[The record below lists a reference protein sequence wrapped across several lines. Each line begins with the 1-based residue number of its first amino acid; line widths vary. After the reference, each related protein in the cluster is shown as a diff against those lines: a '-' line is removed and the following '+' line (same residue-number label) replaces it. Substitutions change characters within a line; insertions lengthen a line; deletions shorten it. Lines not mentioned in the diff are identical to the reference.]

1 MIAAIRARCPAK
13 INLRLEVLGRRPDGF
28 HEIRTL
34 FQAIDLED
42 EVEARHADGLVLE
55 CDDPALPTDRR
66 NLVLRAAEALA
77 ERLGDP
83 SRGARLTLRK
93 RIPVGGGLGG
103 GSANAAGALVALSR
117 LWESPLRHDELAELA
132 ASLGADVPF
141 FLVGGTAYGWGRG
154 ERVRPLPALP
164 PTSILLGAPP
174 FPISTAEV
182 YAAHAERVGTAGR
195 LDPLTPENPG
205 VTVPASFLKLIEE
218 NDFGQVRND
227 LEPTVLEGWPELG
240 RFRSALD
247 GAGARAACVSGS
259 GSTVFGVFEA
269 KSDASR
275 AAEALV
281 ERFPG
286 WRLLLART
294 VGDGAR
300 VVDPEG
306 RKAAGG
312 PQ

>member
-1 MIAAIRARCPAK
+1 MIAAVRVRCPAK
-13 INLRLEVLGRRPDGF
+13 INLRLEVLGKRPDGF

-42 EVEARHADGLVLE
+42 EVEARHAEGLVLA

-66 NLVLRAAEALA
+66 NLVLRAADALA
-77 ERLGDP
+77 QRLGDP
-83 SRGARLTLRK
+83 ARGARLILRK
-93 RIPVGGGLGG
+93 RIPIGGGLGG
-103 GSANAAGALVALSR
+103 GSTNAAGALVALSR
-117 LWESPLRHDELAELA
+117 LWQSPLRHEELADLA

-141 FLVGGTAYGWGRG
+141 FLVGGTSYGWGKG
-154 ERVRPLPALP
+154 ERVRPLPALR

-182 YAAHAERVGTAGR
+182 YAAHAAKVGTEGR

-205 VTVPASFLKLIEE
+205 VTVPPSFLKLIEE

-240 RFRSALD
+240 RFRSALE

-275 AAEALV
+275 AAESLV

-294 VGDGAR
+294 VGDGVR